1 MNIVTYAMPVN
12 VAPPKLYAISLYKST
27 LTRAAFLESK
37 VGILQLLSPL
47 QSKLVPILGK
57 RSGLEGFSKK
67 LACADLD
74 IRWRS
79 LRTCCDNLE
88 SISRSSRT
96 IDTII
101 TVNAE
106 VLPHCQAYIFLEL
119 LNTVD
124 AGDHDVAICQVV
136 ATGQWKSDRLVLL
149 GNDDTPA
156 TPKDA
161 TSVLYSGQLR
171 LEGII

>member
-1 MNIVTYAMPVN
+1 M
-12 VAPPKLYAISLYKST
+12 
-27 LTRAAFLESK
+27 
-37 VGILQLLSPL
+37 GILQLLSPL

-57 RSGLEGFSKK
+57 RSGLEEGFNKK
-67 LACADLD
+67 LACTNLD
-74 IRWRS
+74 SRWRS
-79 LRTCCDNLE
+79 FSTCCDNLE
-88 SISRSSRT
+88 SIRRSSST
-96 IDTII
+96 VDTII
-101 TVNAE
+101 SVNATE

-119 LNTVD
+119 RNTVD
-124 AGDHDVAICQVV
+124 AGDHDVTICQVI

-149 GNDDTPA
+149 GNDDTAA